1 MWAMIL
7 ASIAVLSSC
16 VTKINDVGGG
26 FDSNQKMAGIFFFH
40 VFLFVPCLF
49 GLFVYLRLMLEKYF
63 LSKETIE
70 RLNGDHMN
78 FAEKE
83 AKRVFGP
90 LYTLFKQKKK
100 K

>member
-1 MWAMIL
+1 
-7 ASIAVLSSC
+7 
-16 VTKINDVGGG
+16 
-26 FDSNQKMAGIFFFH
+26 
-40 VFLFVPCLF
+40 
-49 GLFVYLRLMLEKYF
+49 MLEKYF